1 MGHRLVAR
9 PDNATALVT
18 GASKGIGAAIAKA
31 LAADGWVVA
40 VNYRSDEA
48 GAKATVDAIEEAGGK
63 AKAFH
68 ADVTDADPKALLK
81 DVEAE
86 LGGPVLA
93 LVNNAGV
100 ARDGLAVQ
108 LSDDDWDT
116 VIATNLSPAFKLT
129 RDALRSMM
137 KARYGRVVNIASVVG
152 PRANIGQ
159 SNYAAAKAG
168 LIGMT
173 KTVAAEVARRGVTVN
188 AVAPGFIETEMTKD
202 VPDAVIAAIPAR
214 RVGAPEDVA
223 AAVRFLA
230 SEDAGY
236 VTGTTL
242 FVDGGMSA

>member
-1 MGHRLVAR
+1 VSR
-9 PDNATALVT
+9 PENATALVT
-18 GASKGIGAAIAKA
+18 GASKGIGSAIAKA
-31 LAADGWVVA
+31 LAADGWQVA
-40 VNYRSDEA
+40 VNYRSDED
-48 GAKATVDAIEEAGGK
+48 GAKATVKEIEEAGGT
-63 AKAFH
+63 AKAFK
-68 ADVTDADPKALLK
+68 ADVSNGAPDELFKQIED
-81 DVEAE
+81 E
-86 LGGPVLA
+86 LGPVIA

-100 ARDGLAVQ
+100 AADGLAIQ
-108 LSDDDWDT
+108 MDDDAWDR
-116 VIATNLSPAFKLT
+116 VIGTNLTAAFRLT
-129 RDALRSMM
+129 RRAMRPMI
-137 KARYGRVVNIASVVG
+137 KARYGRIVNIASVVG
-152 PRANIGQ
+152 PRANAGQ

-202 VPDAVIAAIPAR
+202 IPEAVIDAIPAR
-214 RVGAPEDVA
+214 RTGAPEEVA

>member
-1 MGHRLVAR
+1 LAR

-31 LAADGWVVA
+31 LAEDGWLVA
-40 VNYRSDEA
+40 VNYRSDED
-48 GAKATVDAIEEAGGK
+48 GAKATVKAIEDAGGT
-63 AKAFH
+63 AKAYQ
-68 ADVTDADPKALLK
+68 ADVTNGAPDELFKQ
-81 DVEAE
+81 VEEE
-86 LGGPVLA
+86 LGPVIA

-100 ARDGLAVQ
+100 TADGLAIQ
-108 LSDDDWDT
+108 MDDEAWDK
-116 VIATNLSPAFKLT
+116 VIGTNLTAAFRLT
-129 RDALRSMM
+129 RRAMRPMI
-137 KARYGRVVNIASVVG
+137 KARYGRIVNVASVVG
-152 PRANIGQ
+152 PRANAGQ

-202 VPDAVIAAIPAR
+202 VPDAVVEAIPAR
-214 RVGAPEDVA
+214 RVGTPEDVA

>member
-1 MGHRLVAR
+1 VSR
-9 PDNATALVT
+9 PENATALVT

-31 LAADGWVVA
+31 LAADGWNVA
-40 VNYRSDEA
+40 VNYRSDED
-48 GAKATVDAIEEAGGK
+48 GAKATVQAIEGAGGT
-63 AKAFH
+63 AKAYRS
-68 ADVTDADPKALLK
+68 DVSNGAPD
-81 DVEAE
+81 E
-86 LGGPVLA
+86 LFKRIEGDLGPVIA

-100 ARDGLAVQ
+100 NADGLAIQ
-108 LSDDDWDT
+108 MDDEQWDR
-116 VIATNLSPAFKLT
+116 VIATNLTAAFRLT
-129 RDALRSMM
+129 RRAMRPMI
-137 KARYGRVVNIASVVG
+137 KARHGRIVNIASVVG
-152 PRANIGQ
+152 PRANAGQ

-188 AVAPGFIETEMTKD
+188 AVAPGFIETGMTKD
-202 VPDAVIAAIPAR
+202 IPDAVIEAIPAR

-230 SEDAGY
+230 SDDAAY

>member
-1 MGHRLVAR
+1 VSR
-9 PDNATALVT
+9 PENATALVT

-31 LAADGWVVA
+31 LAEDGWNVA
-40 VNYRSDEA
+40 VNYRSDEE
-48 GAKATVDAIEEAGGK
+48 GAKATVKAIEEAGGT
-63 AKAFH
+63 AKAFQS
-68 ADVTDADPKALLK
+68 DVSNGTPKDLFEQ
-81 DVEAE
+81 VEGD
-86 LGGPVLA
+86 LGPVIA

-100 ARDGLAVQ
+100 NADGLAIQ
-108 LSDDDWDT
+108 MDDDQWDK
-116 VIATNLSPAFKLT
+116 VIATNLTAAFRLT
-129 RDALRSMM
+129 RQAMRPMI
-137 KARYGRVVNIASVVG
+137 KARHGRIINIASVVG
-152 PRANIGQ
+152 PRANAGQ

-188 AVAPGFIETEMTKD
+188 AVAPGFIETDMTKD
-202 VPDAVIAAIPAR
+202 IPEAVIEAIPAR
-214 RVGAPEDVA
+214 RTGKPEDVA

>member
-1 MGHRLVAR
+1 LAR
-9 PDNATALVT
+9 PENATALVT
-18 GASKGIGAAIAKA
+18 GASKGIAKA
-31 LAADGWVVA
+31 LAEDGWNVA
-40 VNYRSDEA
+40 VNYRSDED
-48 GAKATVDAIEEAGGK
+48 GAKATVKAIEEAGGT
-63 AKAFH
+63 AKAFQS
-68 ADVTDADPKALLK
+68 DVSNGAPDELFKA
-81 DVEAE
+81 VEQE
-86 LGGPVLA
+86 LGPVIA

-100 ARDGLAVQ
+100 NADGLAIQ
-108 LSDDDWDT
+108 MDDEQWDK
-116 VIATNLSPAFKLT
+116 VIATNLTAAFRLT
-129 RDALRSMM
+129 RQAMRPMI
-137 KARYGRVVNIASVVG
+137 KARHGRIVNIASVVG
-152 PRANIGQ
+152 PRANAGQ

-202 VPDAVIAAIPAR
+202 IPEAVVEAIPAR
-214 RVGAPEDVA
+214 RVGTPEDVA